1 MAANPIAVMPAPA
14 AAAAGEP
21 ARALVAYE
29 ALRGTLAGELGADPA
44 PQTQE
49 LHLAILRE
57 QDRDRAA
64 WHQARS
70 AHPDGSVQRSRPG
83 QRDRRRRMLAGRD
96 REAGAL
102 REAWD
107 RAVAGGSG
115 LVMIV
120 GEAGIGKTALAED
133 LAADVDTD
141 GAMVLRT
148 RCYEAERSL
157 FLQPAAEAVAPI
169 VSRMPASALRQLL

>member
-1 MAANPIAVMPAPA
+1 
-14 AAAAGEP
+14 
-21 ARALVAYE
+21 
-29 ALRGTLAGELGADPA
+29 
-44 PQTQE
+44 
-49 LHLAILRE
+49 
-57 QDRDRAA
+57 
-64 WHQARS
+64 
-70 AHPDGSVQRSRPG
+70 
-83 QRDRRRRMLAGRD
+83 MLAGRD

-107 RAVAGGSG
+107 RAVAGDSG

-157 FLQPAAEAVAPI
+157 FLQPVAEAVTPI
-169 VSRMPASALRQLL
+169 VSRMPASGLRQLLGEHAPALAALLPEAAANCTFAGPDGRTLFITATSTLWSIEVGIRGDVTPWADERASGR